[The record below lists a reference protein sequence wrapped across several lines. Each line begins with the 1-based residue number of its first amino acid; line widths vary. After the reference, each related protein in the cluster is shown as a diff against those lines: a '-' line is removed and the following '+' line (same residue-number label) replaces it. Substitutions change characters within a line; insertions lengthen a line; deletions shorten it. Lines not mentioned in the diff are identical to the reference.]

1 MAVLSENTQTEK
13 RQRVRDKP
21 GEEEEKLEGKLRER
35 REGKIE
41 RRRGGK
47 DVSKVKRR
55 RKKRKEKWI
64 CQNKMTGVGERRRGR
79 KQENRRRERGRMELR
94 MRKSCREEVRKGGGW
109 EGEPDKEIKQE

>member
-55 RKKRKEKWI
+55 RKKRKETWI

-79 KQENRRRERGRMELR
+79 KQKKGTRKDGTKDAKEL
-94 MRKSCREEVRKGGGW
+94 
-109 EGEPDKEIKQE
+109 